1 MLSARTGV
9 LEPRNA
15 ELLIVLASLDDII
28 VLRNGDISVSDQVVL
43 LINVDDV
50 DRWTVLLISQ
60 KGKLGDTSSRSL
72 RVVIGCGAE
81 WLRVVIDY

>member
-1 MLSARTGV
+1 MSARTGV

-15 ELLIVLASLDDII
+15 ELLIVLTSLDDII
-28 VLRNGDISVSDQVVL
+28 VLRNGDISVSDQAIL

-60 KGKLGDTSSRSL
+60 KGGLGDTSSRWL
-72 RVVIGCGAE
+72 RDVIGCGAG
-81 WLRVVIDY
+81 WLQVVIDY